1 MIACA
6 SAQTDPTAIRASA
19 ASSLRSRRPVCLTV
33 LSRSRV
39 LLARSPPAAPRPH
52 AWRRHRAGARRRFPR
67 SCGDSCGIRA
77 ASNRARRRCGRER
90 GPRSSRHGQQVR
102 IGRASAIGTATR
114 QECSLQRQRVT
125 RMLVREI
132 MNPRSAVGREPAC
145 AWHHRGLGANPSH
158 PGWRS
163 SGP

>member
-6 SAQTDPTAIRASA
+6 SAQTDPTANKISVAR
-19 ASSLRSRRPVCLTV
+19 SLRSRRPVCFTV
-33 LSRSRV
+33 LVRSRV
-39 LLARSPPAAPRPH
+39 LLARTPPAAPRPH

-67 SCGDSCGIRA
+67 SCGDSCGTRA
-77 ASNRARRRCGRER
+77 AQSRARRRCGRER

-114 QECSLQRQRVT
+114 RECSLKHQRVMRT
-125 RMLVREI
+125 LSREI
-132 MNPRSAVGREPAC
+132 TNPRSAAGREPAC

-158 PGWRS
+158 AGWRS